1 MNFLATLKTNLLF
14 LQLSV
19 GILGLLIGSFLNVII
34 TRLPVILERQW
45 THDYQQQVNEVS
57 ELNTQ
62 PKFNLL
68 TPRSCCP
75 SCHHVISWIE
85 NIPVISY
92 LVLRGRCRHC
102 HTVISIQYPLIE
114 ICTALLS
121 IACAYVYGPSL
132 QTITAL
138 VLVWSLI
145 TLAVIDFNTSLLPDS
160 LTLPLLWLGLIANSF
175 ELFCSLQ
182 DSLYGA
188 IFGYV
193 SLWSV
198 FQAFKFMTKKDGMG
212 YGDFKLLAA
221 LGAWLG
227 WSFIIPIIFISSIV
241 GSIVGISLITS
252 RRLASNAAIPFG
264 PYLVLGGLIC
274 LLLRNHVKSL
284 FNIL

>member
-1 MNFLATLKTNLLF
+1 MPVMCA
-14 LQLSV
+14 Q
-19 GILGLLIGSFLNVII
+19 LLIKQANSIY
-34 TRLPVILERQW
+34 W
-45 THDYQQQVNEVS
+45 
-57 ELNTQ
+57 
-62 PKFNLL
+62 LL
-68 TPRSCCP
+68 Q
-75 SCHHVISWIE
+75 I
-85 NIPVISY
+85 
-92 LVLRGRCRHC
+92 
-102 HTVISIQYPLIE
+102 
-114 ICTALLS
+114 
-121 IACAYVYGPSL
+121 
-132 QTITAL
+132 ITAL
-138 VLVWSLI
+138 ILVWSLI

-198 FQAFKFMTKKDGMG
+198 FQAFKFMTNKDGMG

-227 WSFIIPIIFISSIV
+227 WSFIIPIIFIS
-241 GSIVGISLITS
+241 SIVGISLITS

>member
-1 MNFLATLKTNLLF
+1 MCPLVAVEQYRSASEPNITQNQCLINFCLMPVMCA
-14 LQLSV
+14 Q
-19 GILGLLIGSFLNVII
+19 LLIKQTNSIY
-34 TRLPVILERQW
+34 W
-45 THDYQQQVNEVS
+45 
-57 ELNTQ
+57 
-62 PKFNLL
+62 LL
-68 TPRSCCP
+68 Q
-75 SCHHVISWIE
+75 I
-85 NIPVISY
+85 
-92 LVLRGRCRHC
+92 
-102 HTVISIQYPLIE
+102 
-114 ICTALLS
+114 
-121 IACAYVYGPSL
+121 
-132 QTITAL
+132 ITAL
-138 VLVWSLI
+138 ILVWSLI

-198 FQAFKFMTKKDGMG
+198 FQAFKFMTNKDGMG